1 MNRKSNMQQEQ
12 IVALFIAGESIRNI
26 SKRLGIHRDTVS
38 GYVKARGFLIKRG
51 RPAKTGNL
59 TVRVPTGLDSK
70 PTIIL
75 AGCPPGSATDPPQQ
89 STSQSLCEPYREFM

>member
-26 SKRLGIHRDTVS
+26 SKRLGIHRDTVR
-38 GYVKARGFLIKRG
+38 GYIKARGFLIKRG

-59 TVRVPTGLDSK
+59 TVRVP
-70 PTIIL
+70 
-75 AGCPPGSATDPPQQ
+75 AGFCDR
-89 STSQSLCEPYREFM
+89 STPAIDIAISM